1 MGRSKTPA
9 LLRRFPR
16 FRAPHSAWPP
26 IHPDKAA
33 HYPALAEDVALLEH
47 EVGPAF
53 AKSDGEAL
61 VQQNRYRRQQVVI
74 LVGAALLTGLSGLQA
89 VFPDSRVP
97 GLTLALLGAAL
108 AAFGN
113 MVNELAAL
121 EQFMTERVKAERLR
135 STYFRFL
142 SRTGRYAGDD
152 RVSVLRHAVTS
163 IRSGE
168 EPT

>member
-1 MGRSKTPA
+1 
-9 LLRRFPR
+9 L
-16 FRAPHSAWPP
+16 RAPRSAWPP

-33 HYPALAEDVALLEH
+33 DYPALAEDIALLDR
-47 EVGPAF
+47 EVGRAF
-53 AKSDGEAL
+53 AKSDDEAL
-61 VQQNRYRRQQVVI
+61 LHQNRYRRQQVVV
-74 LVGAALLTGLSGLQA
+74 LLGSALLTGLSGLQA
-89 VFPDSRVP
+89 VFPGSRVP

-113 MVNELAAL
+113 MVNELNAL

-142 SRTGRYAGDD
+142 SRTGRYAGED
-152 RVSVLRHAVTS
+152 RVSVLRRAVTS
-163 IRSGE
+163 IKSGE